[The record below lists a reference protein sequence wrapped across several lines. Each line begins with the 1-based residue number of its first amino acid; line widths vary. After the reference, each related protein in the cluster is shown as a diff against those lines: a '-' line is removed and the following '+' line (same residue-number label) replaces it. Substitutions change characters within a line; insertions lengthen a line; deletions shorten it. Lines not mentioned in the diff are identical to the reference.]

1 MVASRLLTGMK
12 ALHGASRRRVTVGL
26 GSRVGTAMKP
36 RHAAALTL
44 VSCTAQ
50 KQFVQEGGTQAE
62 GYVVV
67 SSESDQS
74 DREQVLKLTTSK
86 CVGWG
91 YKGALQY
98 GEFMKCEAASHGRL
112 FGPFELCYRDRL
124 FIQYHC
130 QGANILPPG

>member
-12 ALHGASRRRVTVGL
+12 ALHGAPRRRVTVGL

-36 RHAAALTL
+36 RHAAALAL
-44 VSCTAQ
+44 VGCTAQ

-74 DREQVLKLTTSK
+74 DREQVLKLATSK

-112 FGPFELCYRDRL
+112 FGPF
-124 FIQYHC
+124 
-130 QGANILPPG
+130 